1 MIPTP
6 DQISPE
12 DLESLTLQDLGLAKR
27 PHTILTQHQVA
38 VSQLVAM
45 TVDDLLAYPG
55 LGEGSVHKIAAS
67 LKRRGLFLRPSPPTP
82 RQERHQRARERGL
95 PLRDRWFAGETL
107 AQIAVSVGLS
117 TQRVYELI
125 LRADPNAIAKRK
137 AAAKAKVEERGLP
150 LRDRW
155 LAGET
160 LAQIAPSV
168 GVSPDRVRQLILDA
182 DRDAMAKR
190 FILRAAAR
198 GKITPEEV
206 KQLFDR
212 LNPGAEREEKLPDA
226 TWLLRRHLGRRSP
239 NPSPEP
245 TKGPSDA

>member
-82 RQERHQRARERGL
+82 RQERHQRA
-95 PLRDRWFAGETL
+95 T
-107 AQIAVSVGLS
+107 
-117 TQRVYELI
+117 
-125 LRADPNAIAKRK
+125 
-137 AAAKAKVEERGLP
+137 ERGLP

-168 GVSPDRVRQLILDA
+168 GVSPERARQLILQADHDA
-182 DRDAMAKR
+182 PTKR
-190 FILRAAAR
+190 RILQAAAR

-226 TWLLRRHLGRRSP
+226 TRLLRRHLGR
-239 NPSPEP
+239 
-245 TKGPSDA
+245 

>member
-6 DQISPE
+6 GQMHHDDP
-12 DLESLTLQDLGLAKR
+12 ESLTLRDLNLTKR
-27 PHTILTQHQVA
+27 PYTVLTRNKVT
-38 VSQLVAM
+38 VSELLTM
-45 TVDDLLAYPG
+45 TREDLLAYRG
-55 LGEGSVHKIAAS
+55 LGEGSVHRIAAS

-155 LAGET
+155 FAGET

-182 DRDAMAKR
+182 DRDTMAKR

-226 TWLLRRHLGRRSP
+226 T
-239 NPSPEP
+239 
-245 TKGPSDA
+245 